1 MYCHIAKGFIMSAKH
16 QKANR
21 TREKYPVLNAF
32 VKTDFAHFD
41 Q

>member
-1 MYCHIAKGFIMSAKH
+1 MCCHIDKGFIMSAKH

-21 TREKYPVLNAF
+21 TREKYPVMNAF
-32 VKTDFAHFD
+32 VKTDFAQFD